1 MGITSRS
8 LSSSFRYRDAVES
21 RFDEVHVFDE
31 TSHSLSW
38 TRLIY
43 RLCIT
48 NRMVSICAMSEHELI
63 ALDAIKFAS
72 LQHALI
78 FGGHAVTGDFNP
90 QNTGA
95 IEN

>member
-1 MGITSRS
+1 
-8 LSSSFRYRDAVES
+8 
-21 RFDEVHVFDE
+21 
-31 TSHSLSW
+31 
-38 TRLIY
+38 
-43 RLCIT
+43 
-48 NRMVSICAMSEHELI
+48 MVSICAMSEHELI